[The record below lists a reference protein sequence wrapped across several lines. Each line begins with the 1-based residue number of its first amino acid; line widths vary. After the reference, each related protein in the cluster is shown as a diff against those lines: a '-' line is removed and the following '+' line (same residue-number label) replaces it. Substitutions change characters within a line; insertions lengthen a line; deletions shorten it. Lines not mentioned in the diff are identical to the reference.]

1 MHYLP
6 DLFKDCLMKLGEF
19 HLIMSYL
26 GCIGYIMSGS
36 GLNDLWSTVYAE
48 CFIVHMLSGH
58 AYSRSLSAH
67 LSTMVALFH
76 CLQKKC
82 SHHLQGIDFE
92 PVKTLLR
99 KIEESKSDCSNE
111 IATMLSLQSFR
122 ELIDKT
128 MTELKFESLT
138 SYLWVT
144 YFEMVSLLQLFLSS
158 IHLGDMELYQYC
170 LAKMIPIFHAAVH
183 FNYAKSSRLYLQ
195 DLQDSASWMV
205 DSDYEKFISEGR
217 AVVRRFDR
225 KWGGNEADKCIEQD
239 LVRLIKSRGGLTRG
253 WGITES
259 TMETFTGS
267 LPTTV
272 PICDQISSKRNIV
285 YGSPRCC
292 RWRAIFVFRWRMDE
306 KFDLR

>member
-1 MHYLP
+1 MHLSGEDCLSKVYNTPNWGGFMSKIFCSKMDESIKCRVLILPFTLGLPSDLTTVFSDLLYARKVNNMKTLFVTFDQPLYIKARKIVHYFP

-48 CFIVHMLSGH
+48 CSIVHMLSGH
-58 AYSRSLSAH
+58 ACSRSLSAH

-92 PVKTLLR
+92 PVKTLLG

-138 SYLWVT
+138 
-144 YFEMVSLLQLFLSS
+144 
-158 IHLGDMELYQYC
+158 
-170 LAKMIPIFHAAVH
+170 
-183 FNYAKSSRLYLQ
+183 
-195 DLQDSASWMV
+195 
-205 DSDYEKFISEGR
+205 
-217 AVVRRFDR
+217 
-225 KWGGNEADKCIEQD
+225 
-239 LVRLIKSRGGLTRG
+239 
-253 WGITES
+253 
-259 TMETFTGS
+259 
-267 LPTTV
+267 
-272 PICDQISSKRNIV
+272 
-285 YGSPRCC
+285 
-292 RWRAIFVFRWRMDE
+292 
-306 KFDLR
+306 